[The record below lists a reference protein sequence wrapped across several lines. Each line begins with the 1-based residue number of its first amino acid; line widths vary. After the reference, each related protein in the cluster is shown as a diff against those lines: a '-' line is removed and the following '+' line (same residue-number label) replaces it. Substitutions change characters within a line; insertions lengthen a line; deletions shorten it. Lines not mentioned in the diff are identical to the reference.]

1 MKITKVP
8 FLETPCINIQ
18 KSKQKYFFPNIMK
31 TIFLKRRKP
40 VGGVSS
46 SQDGS
51 QKIPLKKST
60 MFYKRNILSK
70 HPQIAKKWV
79 QSLNNKN
86 SQIFLA
92 NFSNVDNFFIFDIK
106 QFSFLTFTF

>member
-8 FLETPCINIQ
+8 FLETPSRNI
-18 KSKQKYFFPNIMK
+18 KKIPNIMK

-51 QKIPLKKST
+51 QKIPLKKPT

-79 QSLNNKN
+79 QSLKNTN
-86 SQIFLA
+86 SQIF
-92 NFSNVDNFFIFDIK
+92 F
-106 QFSFLTFTF
+106 